1 MRTNEDDRRSAVSA
15 AERRGEAP
23 AYSAAGVRQRRR
35 KPVKRLLPLLIMA
48 AIGVLIAREQVPAF
62 ADWWERT
69 FTPAVWQARH
79 TCREAAQADLKGGRY
94 ARLLRGGEL
103 QQTVDGP
110 ILTQMTYSVLDD
122 GGEEQVVEYSCYLDS
137 QGRLFRLNR
146 SPE

>member
-1 MRTNEDDRRSAVSA
+1 
-15 AERRGEAP
+15 
-23 AYSAAGVRQRRR
+23 
-35 KPVKRLLPLLIMA
+35 MA